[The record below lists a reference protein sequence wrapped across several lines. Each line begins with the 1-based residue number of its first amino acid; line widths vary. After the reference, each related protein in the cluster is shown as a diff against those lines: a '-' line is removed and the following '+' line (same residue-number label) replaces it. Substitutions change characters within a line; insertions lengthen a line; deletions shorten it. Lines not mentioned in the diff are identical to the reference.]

1 MLATSISMPSASR
14 GRGVAS
20 LIGLGL
26 FALAISL
33 LRYAID
39 RSPEGVISLAW
50 PDPAW
55 ADFRQNAIL
64 SGLIVGGGLGL
75 AGALLQSLLRNPL
88 ASPYLL
94 GVSSGAGLG
103 VMAAMAIGA
112 SAGMMSAA
120 RVDWSM
126 PAMLGAVGAL
136 ALVLALGR
144 RNGWPDPVTVL
155 LAGVVVATICAGG
168 MMLLQHLVPMDVRGR
183 FLTWMMGTLPEIT
196 SGMQLLLS
204 GVVVLAGLIAALLMA
219 RWLDISLL
227 GDDEARTLGVPV
239 EAMRLALLIVAGM
252 MTAVTVAL
260 AGPIGFIGLIAPH
273 VARRL
278 AGHHHVVFL
287 IGSLLVGVIL
297 VIGADSIRQVIDLGT
312 GRLPIGVLTILVGGP
327 MFLWLL
333 RREVHSR
340 EG

>member
-1 MLATSISMPSASR
+1 
-14 GRGVAS
+14 
-20 LIGLGL
+20 
-26 FALAISL
+26 
-33 LRYAID
+33 
-39 RSPEGVISLAW
+39 
-50 PDPAW
+50 
-55 ADFRQNAIL
+55 
-64 SGLIVGGGLGL
+64 
-75 AGALLQSLLRNPL
+75 
-88 ASPYLL
+88 
-94 GVSSGAGLG
+94 
-103 VMAAMAIGA
+103 
-112 SAGMMSAA
+112 
-120 RVDWSM
+120 
-126 PAMLGAVGAL
+126 
-136 ALVLALGR
+136 
-144 RNGWPDPVTVL
+144 
-155 LAGVVVATICAGG
+155 
-168 MMLLQHLVPMDVRGR
+168 
-183 FLTWMMGTLPEIT
+183 
-196 SGMQLLLS
+196 
-204 GVVVLAGLIAALLMA
+204 MA

>member
-1 MLATSISMPSASR
+1 MTTVAASIPNTSTSR
-14 GRGVAS
+14 GLSS

-26 FALAISL
+26 IALGICM

-55 ADFRQNAIL
+55 AGFRQNAIL
-64 SGLIVGGGLGL
+64 SGLIVGSGLGL

-120 RVDWSM
+120 RFDWSM
-126 PAMLGAVGAL
+126 PAMIGAVGAL
-136 ALVLALGR
+136 AVVLALGR
-144 RNGWPDPVTVL
+144 RHGWPDPVTVL

-196 SGMQLLLS
+196 SAMQLLLS
-204 GVVVLAGLIAALLMA
+204 GVVIIGGLAAALLMS

-239 EAMRLALLIVAGM
+239 EVMRLVLLIVAGM

-260 AGPIGFIGLIAPH
+260 AGPIGFVGLIAPH

-278 AGHHHVVFL
+278 VGHHHVVFL
-287 IGSLLVGVIL
+287 LASVLVGVIL
-297 VIGADSIRQVIDLGT
+297 IVAADAVRQVIDLGT